1 MNLEVSFNKG
11 EEKLQESKDEKE
23 FVQQESAVRHTKI
36 TKEYLENDFDRYVG
50 EKVKKILQRTT
61 LKQMKLFES
70 LVSST
75 RGAYFVKGS
84 RKMLRRFQAYFIAKC
99 ASKAYSYATFM
110 LKEFVEGYTE
120 NSDDDAFVAGRG
132 KDLLFLYLHRE
143 AAGTG
148 NTDTWMGKTALD
160 KITNRKRKGL
170 VTVVLSE
177 REFPVLEGSK
187 ELKVLDL
194 GGAEK
199 AVDTEAAIAK
209 INNGQ
214 ANTEA
219 SN

>member
-70 LVSST
+70 LVSNT

-148 NTDTWMGKTALD
+148 NTDTWMGKTVLD

>member
-11 EEKLQESKDEKE
+11 EEKLQESKEEKE
-23 FVQQESAVRHTKI
+23 FIQQESAVKHVKV

-50 EKVKKILQRTT
+50 EKVKKVLQKTT
-61 LKQMKLFES
+61 LKQLKLFES
-70 LVSST
+70 LVPNT
-75 RGAYFVKGS
+75 KGAYFVKGS
-84 RKMLRRFQAYFIAKC
+84 RKMLKRFQAYFIARC

-110 LKEFVEGYTE
+110 LKEFIEGYTE
-120 NSDDDAFVAGRG
+120 NSEDDAFIAGRG
-132 KDLLFLYLHRE
+132 KDLLFLYLHGE

-177 REFPVLEGSK
+177 REFPILEGSK
-187 ELKVLDL
+187 ELRVLDL

-199 AVDTEAAIAK
+199 AVDTESAIVK
-209 INNGQ
+209 INSGQ
-214 ANTEA
+214 ADTKVYN
-219 SN
+219 